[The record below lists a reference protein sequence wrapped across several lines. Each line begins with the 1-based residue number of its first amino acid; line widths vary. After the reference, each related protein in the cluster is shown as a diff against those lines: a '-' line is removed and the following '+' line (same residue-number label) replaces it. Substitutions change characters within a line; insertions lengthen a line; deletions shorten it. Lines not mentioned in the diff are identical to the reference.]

1 MLRSSTD
8 SVANGTERSHP
19 YHTNCN
25 AATPEAAAL
34 VLLYC
39 MRSVP
44 MTLAVHVHAH
54 ATLPGAS
61 ACERACTVQ
70 REPATVGDAVGV
82 RVDGVGVVGATVGSA
97 EVGAKVGGA
106 VGSARRSRAA
116 TASSLQRNMAHD
128 VATQWSLLHRVGS
141 VLQRVGSCCDMSS
154 CVATKN
160 VWQE

>member
-1 MLRSSTD
+1 MRPCPALR
-8 SVANGTERSHP
+8 R
-19 YHTNCN
+19 
-25 AATPEAAAL
+25 
-34 VLLYC
+34 
-39 MRSVP
+39 
-44 MTLAVHVHAH
+44 
-54 ATLPGAS
+54 AS
-61 ACERACTVQ
+61 ERAQ

-141 VLQRVGSCCDMSS
+141 VLQHVGSVLQRVGSCCDMSS